1 MEVMQQVGEQVTTA
15 QLNGHA
21 VSVHQVHRRW
31 TAADYV
37 LGAPEREGY
46 EPVVVTVTAPI
57 GLSVEDVAAVL
68 FNWNVPYED
77 LADDH
82 IVRDLIAEAVVN
94 WGCRQL
100 EELRA
105 RLGERT
111 NLTGED
117 SAYLAYCRQRATAVF
132 APCATARQDRAL
144 VGVR

>member
-1 MEVMQQVGEQVTTA
+1 MTTA
-15 QLNGHA
+15 QLNGHP
-21 VSVHQVHRRW
+21 VPVHQVHRRW
-31 TAADYV
+31 TASDYV
-37 LGAPEREGY
+37 LGAPEMDGY

-68 FNWNVPYED
+68 FDWNVPYED

-111 NLTGED
+111 NLTSED

-132 APCATARQDRAL
+132 APCTTVPGRAL

>member
-1 MEVMQQVGEQVTTA
+1 MGVLRRIGEQMTTA
-15 QLNGHA
+15 QLNDHA
-21 VSVHQVHRRW
+21 VPVHQVHRRW
-31 TAADYV
+31 TASDYV
-37 LGAPEREGY
+37 LGAPECDGY

-68 FNWNVPYED
+68 FDWNVPYED

-111 NLTGED
+111 TLTSLD
-117 SAYLAYCRQRATAVF
+117 HSRRWRASF
-132 APCATARQDRAL
+132 EGWPW
-144 VGVR
+144 